1 MEQVNVIPMTQQ
13 DVATQP
19 PLTLKKARERMIQL
33 LSEAESN
40 AWEIGDLLNQVEKQ
54 GLARSEGYGKTRN
67 WLQKDVPGAAEKTS
81 TLYRYAEVAAAY
93 TKQHVAQ
100 WGISKL
106 QLLIAHDRDVVGH
119 TNPED
124 PANREIQLNQPDG
137 SKVTKKFQDCN
148 LRELRQST
156 QIRRSGKTPGK
167 EGTQRSE
174 VRSLRKSASKSADHS
189 SPGTGERSVRLA
201 FAMMGFGVVLS
212 VISQLLP
219 LGLISVWT
227 FLAGGACFLGGIGIL
242 VRHWHDFRERLISA
256 VKEGKALE
264 FLKEQLDNATRGAQK
279 IAIGIRSRMKVT
291 KAPNRSPEE
300 TPPTEKKAA

>member
-13 DVATQP
+13 EVATQP
-19 PLTLKKARERMIQL
+19 PLTLEKARERMIHL
-33 LSEAESN
+33 LSEAETN

-54 GLARSEGYGKTRN
+54 GLARSRGYGKTRT
-67 WLQKDVPGAAEKTS
+67 WLEEEVPGAAEKTT
-81 TLYRYAEVAAAY
+81 TLYRYAEVAAVY
-93 TKQHVAQ
+93 TKQQVAQ

-106 QLLIAHDRDVVGH
+106 QLLMAHDRDTLGD

-124 PANREIQLNQPDG
+124 PANREIQLHQPDG
-137 SKVTKKFQDCN
+137 STVIKKFHDCN
-148 LRELRQST
+148 WRELQEST
-156 QIRRSGKTPGK
+156 RVRRTGKAPRKKGMR
-167 EGTQRSE
+167 RSE

-219 LGLISVWT
+219 LGLISVWM
-227 FLAGGACFLGGIGIL
+227 FFAGGACFLGGIGIL
-242 VRHWHDFRERLISA
+242 VRHWHDFRERLTVA
-256 VKEGKALE
+256 VKEGRALE
-264 FLKEQLDNATRGAQK
+264 FLKEQLETAARGAQK
-279 IAIGIRSRMKVT
+279 IATGIRSRMKVT
-291 KAPNRSPEE
+291 KVAKSSPEE

>member
-1 MEQVNVIPMTQQ
+1 MEQVNVIAMTQQ
-13 DVATQP
+13 DAATQP

-81 TLYRYAEVAAAY
+81 TLYRYAEVAAVY

-100 WGISKL
+100 WGTGKL
-106 QLLIAHDRDVVGH
+106 QLLIAHDRDVLGH

-124 PANREIQLNQPDG
+124 PANREIQLHQPDG
-137 SKVTKKFQDCN
+137 SKVTKKFDDCN
-148 LRELRQST
+148 LRDLRQST
-156 QIRRSGKTPGK
+156 QIRRSGKASGKRGTPRG
-167 EGTQRSE
+167 EA
-174 VRSLRKSASKSADHS
+174 RSLRKSSSKSADHS
-189 SPGTGERSVRLA
+189 SPVTGERSFRLA
-201 FAMMGFGVVLS
+201 FAMMGLGVVLS

-219 LGLISVWT
+219 LGMISVWI
-227 FLAGGACFLGGIGIL
+227 FFAGGACFLGGIGIL
-242 VRHWHDFRERLISA
+242 ARHWRDFRDRLTLA
-256 VKEGKALE
+256 VKEGRALE

-279 IAIGIRSRMKVT
+279 IAIGIRSRMKVA